1 MFLLILINSSLSN
14 FLFIWKA
21 LDKNE
26 RFNIISTL
34 LSNFNLSNDISI
46 NDLADHTA
54 SLFASDI
61 SNVVDRAHI
70 NAMERALDLSN
81 GYCFLISLRN

>member
-1 MFLLILINSSLSN
+1 MFLLILINLSLN
-14 FLFIWKA
+14 NILFIWKA

-70 NAMERALDLSN
+70 NAMERVLELSN
-81 GYCFLISLRN
+81 G

>member
-1 MFLLILINSSLSN
+1 MFLLILINLSLSN

-70 NAMERALDLSN
+70 NAMERVLELSN
-81 GYCFLISLRN
+81 G